1 MKKRIL
7 YLFTLL
13 MLTAGP
19 AVAQYDWGFTF
30 SKAGSAGYQFLKIGT
45 GAREVGMG
53 EAMTAVTDDV
63 GAIHWNP
70 AGLAKVDRLQV
81 GVHHNEWLVGSTH
94 SSVALALPV
103 RRIVVGVSLLSFGI
117 ESFEETTV
125 TEPDGTGRMVKAGDV
140 MAGLTI
146 SRRFTERLV
155 IGGQIKYVHETLDTY
170 SHGNVL
176 MDIGTQYDTGFRN
189 LRLGFSLQHFGPD
202 MKVAE
207 QTFRTPLL
215 FRLGAADEVID
226 IDNVKLTASAEL
238 VHPTDN
244 VEWVNTGLELTLV
257 NSFVVR
263 GGYRFKADQMNATV
277 GFGLI
282 TPDTAFGRLK
292 LDYAWAPTGTVFANV
307 HRFSL
312 RFNL

>member
-1 MKKRIL
+1 MNKRLPYITIL
-7 YLFTLL
+7 MLL
-13 MLTAGP
+13 MASP
-19 AVAQYDWGFTF
+19 ALAQYDYGFKF
-30 SKAGSAGYQFLKIGT
+30 SKSGSAGFQFLKIGT
-45 GAREVGMG
+45 GAREVAMG
-53 EAMTAVTDDV
+53 EAVTAVTDDV
-63 GAIHWNP
+63 SSIYWNP

-94 SSVALALPV
+94 SSVAIALPV
-103 RRIVVGVSLLSFGI
+103 KRYVIGVSLLSFGI
-117 ESFEETTV
+117 DSFEETTV

-155 IGGQIKYVHETLDTY
+155 IGGQLKYVHETLDTY

-202 MKVAE
+202 MRVAE
-207 QTFRTPLL
+207 QRFRTPLL
-215 FRLGAADEVID
+215 FRIGAADDIID
-226 IDNVKLTASAEL
+226 TENMRLTVSGEL

-244 VEWVNTGLELTLV
+244 VEWVNTGMELTLIKT
-257 NSFVVR
+257 FTIR
-263 GGYRFKADQMNATV
+263 GGYRFYTDQMNISA
-277 GFGLI
+277 GFGLL
-282 TPDTAFGRLK
+282 TPDTALGRLK
-292 LDYAWAPTGTVFANV
+292 LDYAWAPAGNVFANV
-307 HRFSL
+307 HRFSV

>member
-1 MKKRIL
+1 MKKSIL
-7 YLFTLL
+7 YSILL
-13 MLTAGP
+13 ILMTSGA
-19 AVAQYDWGFTF
+19 AFAQYDYGFKF
-30 SKAGSAGYQFLKIGT
+30 SKAGSAGFQFLKIGT
-45 GAREVGMG
+45 GAREAGMG

-63 GAIHWNP
+63 SAIYWNP
-70 AGLAKVDRLQV
+70 SGLAKVDRLQV

-94 SSVALALPV
+94 SSVAIALPV
-103 RRIVVGVSLLSFGI
+103 RRMVIGVSLLSFGI
-117 ESFEETTV
+117 DSFEETTV

-155 IGGQIKYVHETLDTY
+155 IGGQVKYVHETLDTY

-176 MDIGTQYDTGFRN
+176 MDVGAQYDTGFRN

-215 FRLGAADEVID
+215 FRLGAADEIID
-226 IDNVKLTASAEL
+226 RDQLKLTASAEL

-257 NSFVVR
+257 NAVTLR
-263 GGYRFKADQMNATV
+263 GGYRFNADQMNASAGV
-277 GFGLI
+277 GLL

-292 LDYAWAPTGTVFANV
+292 IDYAWAPTGTIFANV

>member
-7 YLFTLL
+7 HILSFLILVT
-13 MLTAGP
+13 TP
-19 AVAQYDWGFTF
+19 ALAQYDFGFKF
-30 SKAGSAGYQFLKIGT
+30 SKAGSAGFQFLKIGT
-45 GAREVGMG
+45 GAREIGMG

-63 GAIHWNP
+63 NALYWNP
-70 AGLAKVDRLQV
+70 AGLAKVDRLQI
-81 GVHHNEWLVGSTH
+81 GAHHNEWLVGSTH
-94 SSVALALPV
+94 SSVALALPI
-103 RRIVVGVSLLSFGI
+103 RRMVLGVSLLSFGVD
-117 ESFEETTV
+117 SFEETTV
-125 TEPDGTGRMVKAGDV
+125 TEPDGTGRMVDAGNV
-140 MAGLTI
+140 MAGLAI

-155 IGGQIKYVHETLDTY
+155 IGGQLKYVHETLDTY

-215 FRLGAADEVID
+215 FRLGAADEMV
-226 IDNVKLTASAEL
+226 DNDNLRLTLSAEL

-244 VEWVNTGLELTLV
+244 VEWVNTGVELTLINV
-257 NSFVVR
+257 LTIR
-263 GGYRFKADQMNATV
+263 GGYRFYADQMNASA
-277 GFGLI
+277 GFGLL
-282 TPDTAFGRLK
+282 TPDTALGRLK

-307 HRFSL
+307 HRFSV